1 MTDKKTLILRLAIPV
16 LLNQLFD
23 YLAPQNID
31 LEKIQI
37 GLRVLVSFNGREKVG
52 IIIETTSETEIET
65 VKLKTVIKV
74 LDKHPLIS
82 SKDRQLL
89 HWLCHYYHYPIGY
102 VFCNTLPSLLK
113 KGEEAILR
121 TENYFSLTKIGQKVE
136 TSLLKGT
143 KQQFFIQKLQ
153 QSKAVNSKTLRLW
166 DKSWNTIK
174 KPLLKKQWLNQEQR
188 SFAPF
193 DLKNNLKETEL
204 VLNKSQQQAVDS
216 VCKAFGEFKVFL
228 LEGVTGSGKTEV
240 YMQLMTK
247 VLAQGLQVMVLLPE
261 ITLTPQLESRFRQR
275 FSIPIVIFH
284 SKLSDK
290 QRLQSWLAMQ
300 TGEAFILLGTRSAL
314 FTPFKNIGLLILDEE
329 HDSSFK
335 QQDKLRFSARDV
347 AVMRAKLCAI
357 PILLGSATP
366 SLESLANVERK
377 RYHKLELPQRAG
389 HAKPPE
395 LLISD
400 VRNKPMQQGLSVALL
415 AQIKKTLANNEQ
427 VLIFLNRRGF
437 APRLMCYGCGW
448 VARCR
453 QCEANLVIHQQQNQL
468 RCHHCQNQ
476 YLLISTCPAC
486 QKHELNALG
495 LGTERVEQLLNEI
508 FPDKTIVRLDTE
520 TTRFKGRLEYYLTQI
535 NQGKV
540 DIILGTQMLAKGH
553 HFPEVTLVALLDVDS
568 RLFSLDFRSL
578 EKLAQLIIQ
587 VAGRAGRG
595 NKLGKVIL
603 QTRQPEH
610 PLLVSLVKQGYQQF
624 AKNALNER
632 KVAILPPYS
641 YQALLRVNAVD
652 EITSQDFF
660 NALKPLTE
668 KYNHK
673 GRILVLGAV
682 AAPMAKREGL
692 YRFQLLF
699 QSDNRLM
706 LQHFLTQLMPDINQ
720 LKEARKVQWSLDV
733 DPIDLY

>member
-1 MTDKKTLILRLAIPV
+1 MLILRLAIPV
-16 LLNQLFD
+16 VLNQLFD
-23 YLAPQNID
+23 YLAPENID
-31 LEKIQI
+31 PEEIQV
-37 GLRVLVSFNGREKVG
+37 GLRVLVPFHGREKVG
-52 IIIETTSETEIET
+52 IIIEITSDTEIEII
-65 VKLKTVIKV
+65 KLKAAIKV
-74 LDKHPLIS
+74 LDEHPLLS
-82 SKDRQLL
+82 LKDRELL
-89 HWLCHYYHYPIGY
+89 HWLCHYYHYPVGY

-113 KGEEAILR
+113 KGEVAILK
-121 TENYFSLTKIGQKVE
+121 TESYYSLTELGHTVDV
-136 TSLLKGT
+136 SLLKGV
-143 KQQFFIQKLQ
+143 KQQLFMQKLQ
-153 QSKAVNSKTLRLW
+153 QSKAVNSGTLRSW
-166 DKSWNTIK
+166 DKSWNATK
-174 KPLLKKQWLNQEQR
+174 KSLLKKQWLKQEQR
-188 SFAPF
+188 SFPSF
-193 DLKNNLKETEL
+193 DLKNNLKESEL
-204 VLNKSQQQAVDS
+204 ILNESQQQAVDS
-216 VCKAFGEFKVFL
+216 VSNALGKFSVFL

-240 YMQLMTK
+240 YMQLMTQ
-247 VLAQGLQVMVLLPE
+247 VLVQGQQIMVLLPE
-261 ITLTPQLESRFRQR
+261 ITLTPQLASRFQQR
-275 FSIPIVIFH
+275 FSVPIVIFH

-300 TGEAFILLGTRSAL
+300 TGKAFILLGTRSAL
-314 FTPFKNIGLLILDEE
+314 FTPFKNMGLLILDEE

-366 SLESLANVERK
+366 SLVSLANVERK

-389 HAKPPE
+389 NAKPPK
-395 LLISD
+395 LLILD
-400 VRNKPMQQGLSVALL
+400 IRNKRMQQGLSVILL
-415 AQIKKTLANNEQ
+415 AQIRKTLANNEQ

-448 VARCR
+448 VACCR
-453 QCEANLVIHQQQNQL
+453 QCEANLVIHQQHNQL
-468 RCHHCQNQ
+468 RCHYCQSQ

-495 LGTERVEQLLNEI
+495 LGTERVEQLLKDI
-508 FPDKTIVRLDTE
+508 FPDKRIVRLDAE
-520 TTRFKGRLEYYLTQI
+520 TTRFQGRLAHYLTQI
-535 NQGKV
+535 NAGQV

-568 RLFSLDFRSL
+568 HLFSLDFRSH

-595 NKLGKVIL
+595 NKLGKVVL

-610 PLLVSLVKQGYQQF
+610 PLLVSLIRQGYQQF

-632 KVAILPPYS
+632 KVASLPPYS
-641 YQALLRVNAVD
+641 YQALLRVNAAD
-652 EITSQDFF
+652 EITPQDFF

-668 KYNHK
+668 KYNQME
-673 GRILVLGAV
+673 RILVLGAV

-699 QSDNRLM
+699 QSDNRMIL
-706 LQHFLTQLMPDINQ
+706 HDFLTQLISDINQ